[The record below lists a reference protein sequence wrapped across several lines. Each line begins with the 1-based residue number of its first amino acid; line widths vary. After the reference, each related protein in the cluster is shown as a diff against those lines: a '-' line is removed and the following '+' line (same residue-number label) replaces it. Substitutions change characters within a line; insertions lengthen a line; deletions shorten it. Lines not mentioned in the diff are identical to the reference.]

1 MKHNFFE
8 KIALKIRDDKKLQ
21 SMLYTAT
28 FIIVYLIS
36 IDKKKDI
43 LDVILLFLILFG
55 YGFYFKTITN
65 QRFSIF
71 RVILVVISVILL
83 TIAVICLSSW
93 IIYSL
98 ID

>member
-21 SMLYTAT
+21 SIIYTL
-28 FIIVYLIS
+28 IIVIIYIMELKE
-36 IDKKKDI
+36 KKNIWDI
-43 LDVILLFLILFG
+43 ILMFLILFG

-65 QRFSIF
+65 QRFSLL
-71 RVILVVISVILL
+71 RVILAMIGVILL
-83 TIAVICLSSW
+83 TITVVYLSSW